1 MKLKKGAALFTAAVM
16 IFGAVPSTVMGQT
29 RVILK
34 GENFEDIDGIPTEN
48 QVKDYM
54 TLFLHLL
61 QNCHYMKD
69 EG

>member
-34 GENFEDIDGIPTEN
+34 GENFEDIDGTMYYN
-48 QVKDYM
+48 
-54 TLFLHLL
+54 LL
-61 QNCHYMKD
+61 PQEDANYV
-69 EG
+69 